1 MQLQDLAEGAADESI
16 ARTCT
21 TSTNTRPIPRPTA
34 SSNDGDSA
42 DGGDFAHS
50 AGTVNENVLL
60 VDWPSSSSSSAAG
73 AGGHTSKT
81 ESTYT
86 KSNGDS
92 WRGAG
97 GAQTENASSE
107 ACPQPSNSSA
117 GTGTG
122 TMRTRS
128 VTATGTARSRRSVQF
143 SNEVR
148 CKPIPYKTPAELQ
161 SVWYSS
167 DERADLHGRT
177 KKVIKRLRRRP
188 MSEEELLA
196 SKNESM
202 RGVEHLLSSSTLKDL
217 QQEQR
222 DVIDAVVLLQEHW
235 RVKGLPFDAR
245 ELAYTSHALSAS
257 ARDRA
262 RQFGKVDAEEMKEAA
277 LSVATSTATVIGTA
291 TGKGAEVE
299 GAEQQSDPDGSDL
312 HVVQA
317 LQM

>member
-16 ARTCT
+16 ART
-21 TSTNTRPIPRPTA
+21 TSTSTKPIPRPTA
-34 SSNDGDSA
+34 SSSDGDSA

-50 AGTVNENVLL
+50 AGTVDNENVLL

-107 ACPQPSNSSA
+107 ACPQPSNNSA

-122 TMRTRS
+122 TGTGTIRTRS

-177 KKVIKRLRRRP
+177 RKVIKRLRRRP

-235 RVKGLPFDAR
+235 RVKGLPSMR
-245 ELAYTSHALSAS
+245 
-257 ARDRA
+257 
-262 RQFGKVDAEEMKEAA
+262 
-277 LSVATSTATVIGTA
+277 
-291 TGKGAEVE
+291 
-299 GAEQQSDPDGSDL
+299 GS
-312 HVVQA
+312 
-317 LQM
+317 